1 MCSTFLDA
9 GLSPQQVQVCASD
22 LLVAGYLSTTFI
34 IGLGVRNLLLHP
46 RQLKKL
52 RADPSL
58 AHSALEEMLRFD
70 GSVHIVDR
78 CAGRQTELGGRKF
91 APGDK
96 ISVVIGSANRDPEGF
111 PEPDRFDI
119 ERNETTHVAFG
130 EGIHYCLGAPLAR
143 IVAPVA
149 LEALLAE
156 FPELTLDALPQW
168 QTDPYLRA
176 LTSLPLRF

>member
-1 MCSTFLDA
+1 
-9 GLSPQQVQVCASD
+9 
-22 LLVAGYLSTTFI
+22 
-34 IGLGVRNLLLHP
+34 
-46 RQLKKL
+46 
-52 RADPSL
+52 
-58 AHSALEEMLRFD
+58 
-70 GSVHIVDR
+70 
-78 CAGRQTELGGRKF
+78 
-91 APGDK
+91 
-96 ISVVIGSANRDPEGF
+96 VVIGSANRDPEGF